1 MVHLDLQDLQEIRD
15 LLDLQDLRDLRDLQ
29 DLQDLQELRAR
40 MDKTV
45 QPDLLESL
53 AGMALRAYLALMAHQ
68 ERKALEATRAT

>member
-15 LLDLQDLRDLRDLQ
+15 LLDLQDLRDLR